1 MTSMNAILLLDFLS
15 VRRQQQET
23 HLQILRNEA
32 LSAERS
38 YNLLFSYISHTQRI
52 NTRDPVD
59 EMTGILSS
67 LSNTTSTRRNTSFRG
82 ESTRRSTPS
91 LASQL
96 RSTMN
101 RSTSTT
107 PSRDRWNW
115 NTAVNRDVRRRT
127 TNLGSTGR
135 HQGSTGRHILPEWGP
150 QTFNFT
156 RTTFDQTP
164 PPPTQAEIEIAT
176 ITCKYQDVSTNQLMC
191 PIARTNFES
200 GDDILQIIHCNHIF
214 KKESLL
220 TWFQTKQTCPICR
233 HNITSSTPP
242 IGTQPRE
249 PIFPP
254 V

>member
-1 MTSMNAILLLDFLS
+1 MTSMNAILLLDYLS

-52 NTRDPVD
+52 NTRDPID

-101 RSTSTT
+101 RST
-107 PSRDRWNW
+107 
-115 NTAVNRDVRRRT
+115 NTEIFPNNTRHTLSSVRFPRARR
-127 TNLGSTGR
+127 ND
-135 HQGSTGRHILPEWGP
+135 
-150 QTFNFT
+150 TFT
-156 RTTFDQTP
+156 WSWPRTTFDATP

-176 ITCKYQDVSTNQLMC
+176 VTRKYQDISTNQLMC
-191 PIARTNFES
+191 PIARTNFEDN
-200 GDDILQIIHCNHIF
+200 DDILQIIHCNHIF

>member
-1 MTSMNAILLLDFLS
+1 MSSMNAILLLDYLS

-23 HLQILRNEA
+23 HLQILRNEL
-32 LSAERS
+32 LSSERS
-38 YNLLFSYISHTQRI
+38 YNLLFSYISHNQRTT
-52 NTRDPVD
+52 TRNSVD

-67 LSNTTSTRRNTSFRG
+67 ISNLSTSMRG
-82 ESTRRSTPS
+82 ETRRSTPS

-101 RSTSTT
+101 RSTT
-107 PSRDRWNW
+107 PNRDRWNFTT
-115 NTAVNRDVRRRT
+115 TARDMRRAR
-127 TNLGSTGR
+127 TNLNSAGSQTR
-135 HQGSTGRHILPEWGP
+135 EWTP
-150 QTFNFT
+150 IHRTFPIT

-176 ITCKYQDVSTNQLMC
+176 VTCKYQDVSTNQLMC

-220 TWFQTKQTCPICR
+220 TWFETKQTCPICR
-233 HNITSSTPP
+233 HNITSTPSN
-242 IGTQPRE
+242 TPRTLS
-249 PIFPP
+249 PLGPRFPP

>member
-1 MTSMNAILLLDFLS
+1 MTSMNAILLLDYLS

-38 YNLLFSYISHTQRI
+38 YNLLFSYISHNQRT

-67 LSNTTSTRRNTSFRG
+67 LSNTTSTRRNTSLRG
-82 ESTRRSTPS
+82 ENTRRSTPS

-96 RSTMN
+96 RSTIN
-101 RSTSTT
+101 RSTNTEIFPNNTRYWRATPRTFTT
-107 PSRDRWNW
+107 PRRNDTFTWNW
-115 NTAVNRDVRRRT
+115 PITA
-127 TNLGSTGR
+127 S
-135 HQGSTGRHILPEWGP
+135 
-150 QTFNFT
+150 FNA
-156 RTTFDQTP
+156 TP

-176 ITCKYQDVSTNQLMC
+176 VTCKFRDVSTNQLMC
-191 PIARTNFES
+191 PIARTNFEDN
-200 GDDILQIIHCNHIF
+200 DDILKIIHCNHIF

-220 TWFQTKQTCPICR
+220 TWFETKQTCPICR
-233 HNITSSTPP
+233 HNITGSTDTTSTT
-242 IGTQPRE
+242 GTTRTTGTTSDHR

>member
-1 MTSMNAILLLDFLS
+1 MNAILLLDYLS

-38 YNLLFSYISHTQRI
+38 YNLLFSYISHNQRTT
-52 NTRDPVD
+52 TRNSVD

-67 LSNTTSTRRNTSFRG
+67 ISNLSTSMRG
-82 ESTRRSTPS
+82 ETRRSTPS

-135 HQGSTGRHILPEWGP
+135 HQGSTGRHILPELVP

-220 TWFQTKQTCPICR
+220 TWFETKQTCPICR
-233 HNITSSTPP
+233 HNITSTPSNTRSTLSS
-242 IGTQPRE
+242 IETRL
-249 PIFPP
+249 PP

>member
-1 MTSMNAILLLDFLS
+1 MTSMNAILLLDYLS

-32 LSAERS
+32 ISAERS
-38 YNLLFSYISHTQRI
+38 YNLLFSYISHNQRTT
-52 NTRDPVD
+52 TRNSVD

-67 LSNTTSTRRNTSFRG
+67 ISNLSTPMRG
-82 ESTRRSTPS
+82 ETRRSTPS
-91 LASQL
+91 LATPSIASQL

-107 PSRDRWNW
+107 PATQRWSWSTPHRAATNR
-115 NTAVNRDVRRRT
+115 NRTANHLAR
-127 TNLGSTGR
+127 
-135 HQGSTGRHILPEWGP
+135 EWTFPQRIFP
-150 QTFNFT
+150 QTIT
-156 RTTFDQTP
+156 RTTFDETP
-164 PPPTQAEIEIAT
+164 LPPTQAEIEIAT
-176 ITCKYQDVSTNQLMC
+176 VTCKYQDVSTNQLMC

-220 TWFQTKQTCPICR
+220 TWFETKQTCPICR
-233 HNITSSTPP
+233 HNITSTPSNTPGASSP
-242 IGTQPRE
+242 IGPRL
-249 PIFPP
+249 PS

>member
-1 MTSMNAILLLDFLS
+1 MTSMNAILLLDYLS

-38 YNLLFSYISHTQRI
+38 YNLLFSYISHNQRT
-52 NTRDPVD
+52 NTRDPID

-67 LSNTTSTRRNTSFRG
+67 LSNATSTRRNTSFRG

-96 RSTMN
+96 RSN
-101 RSTSTT
+101 RSTNTEIFPNNTRHWRTT
-107 PSRDRWNW
+107 PRM
-115 NTAVNRDVRRRT
+115 RR
-127 TNLGSTGR
+127 ND
-135 HQGSTGRHILPEWGP
+135 
-150 QTFNFT
+150 TFT
-156 RTTFDQTP
+156 WSWPRTTFDNTL

-176 ITCKYQDVSTNQLMC
+176 ITLKYQDVSTNQLMC

-200 GDDILQIIHCNHIF
+200 NDEVLKIIHCNHIF

-233 HNITSSTPP
+233 HNITSSIPP
-242 IGTQPRE
+242 IGSQPRE

>member
-1 MTSMNAILLLDFLS
+1 MTSMNAILLLDYLS

-38 YNLLFSYISHTQRI
+38 YNLLFSYISHSQRT
-52 NTRDPVD
+52 NTREPID

-67 LSNTTSTRRNTSFRG
+67 LSNASTRRNTSMRG
-82 ESTRRSTPS
+82 ENTRRSTPS

-101 RSTSTT
+101 RSTNTEIFPDT
-107 PSRDRWNW
+107 RFSRTRRRNNIYTW
-115 NTAVNRDVRRRT
+115 NTTWPVT
-127 TNLGSTGR
+127 
-135 HQGSTGRHILPEWGP
+135 
-150 QTFNFT
+150 T
-156 RTTFDQTP
+156 RTTFDATP
-164 PPPTQAEIEIAT
+164 IPPTQAEIQIAT
-176 ITCKYQDVSTNQLMC
+176 VTCKYQDISTNQLMC
-191 PIARTNFES
+191 PIARTNFEDN
-200 GDDILQIIHCNHIF
+200 DDILKIIHCNHIF

-220 TWFQTKQTCPICR
+220 TWFETKQTCPICR
-233 HNITSSTPP
+233 HNITSSTST
-242 IGTQPRE
+242 IGDNR

>member
-1 MTSMNAILLLDFLS
+1 MTSMNAILLLDYLS

-38 YNLLFSYISHTQRI
+38 YNLLFSYISHNQRTT
-52 NTRDPVD
+52 TRNSVD

-67 LSNTTSTRRNTSFRG
+67 ISNLSTSMRG
-82 ESTRRSTPS
+82 ETRRSTPS

-115 NTAVNRDVRRRT
+115 NTAVNRDVRR
-127 TNLGSTGR
+127 GSSSSTATGHLR
-135 HQGSTGRHILPEWGP
+135 LPHNRIFP
-150 QTFNFT
+150 QTINFT
-156 RTTFDQTP
+156 RTTFDETP

-176 ITCKYQDVSTNQLMC
+176 VTCKYQDVSTNQLMC
-191 PIARTNFES
+191 PIARTNFEDN
-200 GDDILQIIHCNHIF
+200 DDILKIIHCNHIF

-220 TWFQTKQTCPICR
+220 TWFETKQTCPICR
-233 HNITSSTPP
+233 HNITSSTST
-242 IGTQPRE
+242 IGDNR